1 MAHRSNFLPKLA
13 GQDAFSLALL
23 HIFDHR
29 LQHPNTYKL
38 QFCAALAATADTAGA
53 DLPRLQVDTSLSQPP
68 QGLASIPPP
77 SQKRFQAGESIET
90 WRRIAYIPTSPS
102 SRVGVPTAVFCT
114 IPQSRYKESSTG
126 TRCSH
131 DDLGSAP
138 CKKMSPWVLQS
149 RDGRSESPRRIRLLL
164 YVDDVSCYRFPNR
177 PRFRSQ
183 VLSAREIL

>member
-90 WRRIAYIPTSPS
+90 WRRIAYLPNLTVEPGRRSYCCLLHDS
-102 SRVGVPTAVFCT
+102 SIA
-114 IPQSRYKESSTG
+114 
-126 TRCSH
+126 
-131 DDLGSAP
+131 
-138 CKKMSPWVLQS
+138 LQ
-149 RDGRSESPRRIRLLL
+149 GE
-164 YVDDVSCYRFPNR
+164 
-177 PRFRSQ
+177 
-183 VLSAREIL
+183 